1 MKEELI
7 GNNHKGQSTLEI
19 LIALAIITISVSAV
33 ILVAFNNQSISVESQ
48 YHNQAL
54 YLAKENLEETRA
66 QSRKSFNAVVS
77 TSTSD
82 GIYLKEIIVESLDTY
97 KKKIISRVSWQNE
110 LLRPQKIELTTII
123 ADWKNVPSPSDPND
137 SGGSGVS
144 GDWRNPKTLGSID
157 LGPGNSATDL
167 DVVNKIVYLS
177 AEASSASKP
186 DFFIINAANGQNPF
200 VVSSLN
206 TGESLNAVDVS
217 GNYAYLANRDD
228 DAQLQIIDISN
239 LNNPILIASFDL
251 PGVSGSGAI
260 GQSVFYKD
268 SKVYVGTKKASG
280 PEFHIIDVSNP
291 NSPIALGS
299 FEINGAVNMI
309 DVKNNIAYIAFAGD
323 NYELKI
329 LDISNPV
336 DIKELYKYNALGDS
350 EDGKSVYVVADK
362 LYLGRILGGN
372 HNNHHEFHIL
382 SISSSTA
389 PQNLGSKD
397 LAADLND
404 LRIRDNLAFL
414 ATGDANKEFQVWD
427 VSDPSNIS
435 FWSSFNFPQGATG
448 IDYESNLI
456 YVAVK
461 SNDALRIITS
471 Q

>member
-19 LIALAIITISVSAV
+19 LIALAIITISISAV
-33 ILVAFNNQSISVESQ
+33 IVVAFNNQSVSIDNQ
-48 YHNQAL
+48 YNNQAL
-54 YLAKENLEETRA
+54 YLAKENLEKSRA
-66 QSRKSFNAVVS
+66 QSRQNFSAIVS
-77 TSTSD
+77 TSTGD
-82 GIYLKEIIVESLDTY
+82 GIYLKEIVVENLDTY
-97 KKKIISRVSWQNE
+97 QKKIISRVSWQHE

-123 ADWKNVPSPSDPND
+123 TDWKNFPSPADPND
-137 SGGSGVS
+137 SGGSGIS
-144 GDWRNPKTLGSID
+144 GDWHNPRTLGSID

-177 AEASSASKP
+177 AEASAASKP
-186 DFFIINAANGQNPF
+186 DFFIIDVTNGQSPF
-200 VVSSLN
+200 IVSSLN
-206 TGESLNAVDVS
+206 TGAGLNAVDAS
-217 GNYAYLANRDD
+217 GNYAYLANRDNN
-228 DAQLQIIDISN
+228 AQLQIVNISN
-239 LNNPILIASFDL
+239 LNNPVLAASFKL
-251 PGVSGSGAI
+251 PGVSGSNAI

-268 SKVYVGTKKASG
+268 SKVYIGTKKASG

-291 NSPIALGS
+291 NSPTALGS

-309 DVKNNIAYIAFAGD
+309 DIKNNIAYIAFEGD

-329 LDISNPV
+329 LDVSNLAN
-336 DIKELYKYNALGDS
+336 ITELSKYNAPGDS
-350 EDGKSVYVVADK
+350 EDGKSLYVVNNK
-362 LYLGRILGGN
+362 LYLGRTRGGN
-372 HNNHHEFHIL
+372 HENHHEFHI
-382 SISSSTA
+382 IDIASSVS

-414 ATGDANKEFQVWD
+414 ATGDTNKEFQVCD
-427 VSDPSNIS
+427 VSEPSNIS

-448 IDYESNLI
+448 IDYESNLV
-456 YVAVK
+456 YVAVR